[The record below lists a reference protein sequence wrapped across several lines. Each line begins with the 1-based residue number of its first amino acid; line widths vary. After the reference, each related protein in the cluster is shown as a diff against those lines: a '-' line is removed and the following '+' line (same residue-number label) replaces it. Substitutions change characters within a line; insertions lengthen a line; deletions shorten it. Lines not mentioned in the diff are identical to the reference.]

1 LTRLPPLFK
10 SAMNAV
16 LKGNDLPPI
25 SEADIKENKDTVSG
39 FDEAYNLGHAA
50 SGLLT
55 ITSGGGVSTGTAT
68 VTLVPNIMY
77 ADGTATEEQATGTGK
92 GKNNLK
98 PDPNAEGYPHST
110 FKTDPE
116 TGKITNYEIYKS
128 NPQNPSTGVERVIR
142 YDGQGQKHINKKTG
156 EKVETPHVHDKS
168 VPGGVRKPYP
178 YEVPK

>member
-77 ADGTATEEQATGTGK
+77 ADGTATEE
-92 GKNNLK
+92 
-98 PDPNAEGYPHST
+98 
-110 FKTDPE
+110 
-116 TGKITNYEIYKS
+116 
-128 NPQNPSTGVERVIR
+128 
-142 YDGQGQKHINKKTG
+142 
-156 EKVETPHVHDKS
+156 
-168 VPGGVRKPYP
+168 
-178 YEVPK
+178 